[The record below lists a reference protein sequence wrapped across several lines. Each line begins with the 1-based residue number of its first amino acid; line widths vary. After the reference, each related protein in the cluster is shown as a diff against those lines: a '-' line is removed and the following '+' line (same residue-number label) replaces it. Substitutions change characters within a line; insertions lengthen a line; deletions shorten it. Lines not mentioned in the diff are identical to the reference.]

1 MTTQSLFWPSPS
13 PPKSPRP
20 RAERLLPV
28 PCLLLSCLLL
38 NGCPPTHH
46 SLTIPELQGADHR
59 SPVEGKNVE
68 VGGVVTAV
76 DASEEGGGFW
86 VQDPAGDG
94 DLATSDGVFV
104 ESAGLRERPEVGDRV
119 LVRGRV
125 LESGREGDLTV
136 TSVAAEGM
144 TIEASGQVLPEP
156 VVLGAAGRRPP
167 NRLIDD
173 DGLSSFDPEKDGI
186 DFYESLEGM
195 RVVVQEAVVVGP
207 TTRHGEWVVVGDA
220 GADASVRTPRGG
232 LALRPEDPNPERI
245 LMASRLLPAAPSV
258 TVGSAFAGS
267 ISGVLDY
274 TFGNFKVQ
282 PSELPEIAAA
292 GPPMEET
299 SLRPEDGLL
308 TVASFNILNLSAVS
322 EPERITRV
330 AEVIATD
337 MAGPDL
343 IGLQEVQ
350 DANGPEDDGT
360 VDAGPTL
367 DALAAAIRE
376 AGGPAY
382 EHCQIDPLDGAD
394 GGQPGGNIR
403 VAFLYNPLRVEFSG
417 RPESGAGLRVETRAG
432 RPRLAANPGRIE
444 PEHPAFERSRKTL
457 AAEFGFAGEA
467 VFLAVAH
474 FRSKGGDDGL
484 MGAHQPPEQHSEEQ
498 RMGQAESLRRFMDR
512 MTELDPRAHLVVLGD
527 LNEHEFRAPVQHL
540 LAPGWRN
547 LIEDIPREDR
557 YTFNYQGNSQ
567 VLDHIIV
574 SPALAERSP
583 EVDIVHVNAD
593 FNHDGR
599 SSDHDPIVARFDF
612 RGGTHS
618 GS

>member
-1 MTTQSLFWPSPS
+1 M
-13 PPKSPRP
+13 
-20 RAERLLPV
+20 
-28 PCLLLSCLLL
+28 LS
-38 NGCPPTHH
+38 GCPTSYR
-46 SLTIPELQGADHR
+46 SLTIPEIQGAGHR
-59 SPVEGKNVE
+59 SPVEGETVE
-68 VGGVVTAV
+68 AGGVVTAV

-86 VQDPAGDG
+86 LQDPEGDG

-104 ESAGLRERPEVGDRV
+104 ESAGLSERPSPGDRV

-136 TSVAAEGM
+136 TSLAAVGI
-144 TIEASGQVLPEP
+144 TVEASEQALPEP
-156 VVLGAAGRRPP
+156 VVLGVAGRQPP
-167 NRLIDD
+167 NQVIDD
-173 DGLSSFDPEKDGI
+173 DGLSSFDPESDGI

-195 RVVVQEAVVVGP
+195 RVVVHEAVVVGP
-207 TTRHGEWVVVGDA
+207 TTRHGEWVVVGDG

-232 LALRPEDPNPERI
+232 LALRPEDANPERI
-245 LMASRLLPAAPSV
+245 LLASRLLPAAPSV
-258 TVGSAFAGS
+258 AVGATFGGP

-274 TFGNFKVQ
+274 TFGNFKVL
-282 PSELPEIAAA
+282 PSELPESIDA
-292 GPPMEET
+292 GPAMEET
-299 SLRPEDGLL
+299 ALRPEEGRL
-308 TVASFNILNLSAVS
+308 TVASFNILNLSAAS

-330 AEVIATD
+330 AEVIARD

-376 AGGPAY
+376 AGGPSY
-382 EHCQIDPLDGAD
+382 EHCQIDPVDGAD

-403 VAFLYNPLRVEFSG
+403 VAFLYNPARVEFSG
-417 RPESGAGLRVETRAG
+417 RPGSGAELRVEAKAG
-432 RPRLAANPGRIE
+432 RPRLATNPGRIE

-457 AAEFGFAGEA
+457 AAEFTFAGETI
-467 VFLAVAH
+467 FLAVAH

-484 MGAHQPPEQHSEEQ
+484 MGAHQPPQQHSEEQ
-498 RMGQAESLRRFMDR
+498 RMGQAESLRRFMDQ
-512 MTELDPRAHLVVLGD
+512 MLELDPRAHMVVLGD

-574 SPALAERSP
+574 SPALAERLP

-593 FNHDGR
+593 FAYDGR
-599 SSDHDPIVARFDF
+599 SSDHDPIVARFAL
-612 RGGTHS
+612 RGGTQG